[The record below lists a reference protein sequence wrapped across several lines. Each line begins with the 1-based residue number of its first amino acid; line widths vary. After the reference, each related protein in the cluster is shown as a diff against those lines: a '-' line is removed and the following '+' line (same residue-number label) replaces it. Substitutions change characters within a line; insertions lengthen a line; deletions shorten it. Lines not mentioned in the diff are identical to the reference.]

1 MRNDWGDTQHD
12 THAGTIRE
20 STLLGEDR
28 AWATGTSARTQSARA
43 DGAAGTF
50 CHPRKKNRV
59 AIGTHPVG
67 QREAI
72 FKNFVVPGSFVE
84 RGSADSSR
92 SRHFETA
99 HVNVDVRVECGVGGF
114 LRSEGRKRK
123 PDPDCRHLVVE
134 FLRLARLIS
143 SSCAILGSAVDPAA
157 AR

>member
-1 MRNDWGDTQHD
+1 MAPPGRSV
-12 THAGTIRE
+12 IRE
-20 STLLGEDR
+20 
-28 AWATGTSARTQSARA
+28 
-43 DGAAGTF
+43 
-50 CHPRKKNRV
+50 KKNRV

-123 PDPDCRHLVVE
+123 PDPDCRHLVVK
-134 FLRLARLIS
+134 FLRLSRLIS